1 LKNNMK
7 PNIIFI
13 LLDGARYDRF
23 KVSPEFIELLDEGTL
38 LNNVST
44 AIPYTFGS
52 VNVILTGQYGKENG
66 VDGYYQV
73 AGLRPEIRVLSEILK
88 ENGYFTS
95 RGLINDKILSPRG
108 FDIRED
114 FNEYEVNL
122 NIAHPKLIKETFEKS
137 KGSPF
142 FTFLQFTRIHTI
154 TVTEVLKKYEWDDER
169 FYENVDN
176 NMTHYDETFQEAGKY
191 AKIILDT
198 VKKLGVFDNTVIV
211 FFTDH
216 GTGIGE
222 RFGER
227 NYGSFTYEETIR
239 TFYHFVGHGI
249 KKKNISDSLRATIDV
264 FPTILDLCEISN
276 AENTTGESF
285 APFLRGEEQNLKERE
300 FTFSETGA
308 LHGPYPSPEHSNVF
322 CIKSPNYKL
331 MYLKDPN
338 KWELYD
344 LVNDPKELENISNT
358 GLEIEDILKEKL
370 LEWINRL

>member
-1 LKNNMK
+1 MK
-7 PNIIFI
+7 PNIIFV
-13 LLDGARYDRF
+13 LLDGARYDRI
-23 KVSPEFIELLDEGTL
+23 KTSTEFTELLNKGTL

-52 VNVILTGQYGKENG
+52 INVIFTGQYGKENG

-73 AGLRPEIRVLSEILK
+73 AGLKSTVPTLSEILQ

-108 FDIRED
+108 FDIRKE

-122 NIAHPKLIKETFEKS
+122 NVAHPELINKTFK
-137 KGSPF
+137 KADGKPF
-142 FTFLQFTRIHTI
+142 FTFLQFTRIHTV
-154 TVTEVLKKYEWDDER
+154 TVTEILKKFEWNDKK
-169 FYENVDN
+169 FYDN
-176 NMTHYDETFQEAGKY
+176 KKNNLEEYDKIFQETGEY
-191 AKIILDT
+191 AKIIFDT
-198 VKKLGVFDNTVIV
+198 VKELGILENTVII

-216 GTGIGE
+216 GTGVGE

-239 TFYHFVGHGI
+239 TFYHFIGQHI
-249 KKKNISDSLRATIDV
+249 KKKNISDSLRSTIDIL
-264 FPTILDLCEISN
+264 PTILDLCNIKIT
-276 AENTTGESF
+276 ENIPGESF
-285 APFLRGEEQNLKERE
+285 APFLKSEENILTDRE

-322 CIKSPNYKL
+322 CIKSIDYKL
-331 MYLKDPN
+331 VYQRDPD
-338 KWELYD
+338 KWELYN
-344 LVNDPKELENISNT
+344 LKEDPKELENIFGK
-358 GLEIEDILKEKL
+358 GLKIEIILKEKL

>member
-1 LKNNMK
+1 MK
-7 PNIIFI
+7 PNIILV
-13 LLDGARYDRF
+13 LLDGARYDRI
-23 KVSPEFIELLDEGTL
+23 KTSIEFTELLNEGTL

-52 VNVILTGQYGKENG
+52 INVIFTGQYGKENG

-73 AGLRPEIRVLSEILK
+73 AGLKSTVPTLSEILQ

-108 FDIRED
+108 FDIREE

-122 NIAHPKLIKETFEKS
+122 NVAHPELINKTFK
-137 KGSPF
+137 KAGDKPF
-142 FTFLQFTRIHTI
+142 FTFLQFTRIHTV
-154 TVTEVLKKYEWDDER
+154 TVTEILKKFEWDNQN
-169 FYENVDN
+169 FYDN
-176 NMTHYDETFQEAGKY
+176 KKNNLEQYDKTFQETGKY
-191 AKIILDT
+191 AKIIFDT
-198 VKKLGVFDNTVIV
+198 VKKLGVLDDTIII

-239 TFYHFVGHGI
+239 TFYHFIGHGI
-249 KKKNISDSLRATIDV
+249 KKKNVSESLKSTIDIL
-264 FPTILDLCEISN
+264 PTILDLCDLTPMKNIN
-276 AENTTGESF
+276 GKSF
-285 APFLRGEEQNLKERE
+285 AAFLKGDEKILKERE

-322 CIKSPNYKL
+322 CIKSPYYKL
-331 MYLKDPN
+331 IYQKDPK

-344 LVNDPKELENISNT
+344 LLKDPKELENISGT
-358 GLEIEDILKEKL
+358 GLEIERFLKEKL
-370 LEWINRL
+370 LEWINRS